1 MGEGQQTSPSRAVES
16 IIIKDRKRKYEMSK
30 IYSLPQIKD
39 VLKSLQPIK
48 EIEEGFVA
56 YSAGKAVSPPVG
68 EMLFKD
74 PPGETHIKYGYL
86 VDDDYYV
93 IKIASGFFE
102 SPSTSRYTSDGLILL
117 FKKGTGELACA
128 LLDECH
134 LTNVRTAAA
143 GAVSAKYLA
152 PKNIDCIGILGA
164 GTQGRMQVEYL
175 APVIDCKEV
184 MVWGL
189 NQKELDDYKKDM
201 EPLGYR
207 IQTTLNTEDIADRCN
222 LIVTAT
228 PSKAP
233 LLLADKV
240 RKGTHIT
247 AMGSDTPEKNE
258 LDPKILQG
266 ADIVVADSISQCLLR
281 GEIHQALKAG
291 VLEKERIVELGNVI
305 AKPELR
311 RISEEQITIADLTGV
326 AVQDIQIAKAVY
338 HALEIME

>member
-1 MGEGQQTSPSRAVES
+1 
-16 IIIKDRKRKYEMSK
+16 MSK
-30 IYSLPQIKD
+30 IYDLARIKE
-39 VLKSLQPIK
+39 VLKSLHPIQ

-56 YSAGKAVSPPVG
+56 YSQGKAVIPPVG
-68 EMLFKD
+68 EMVFKE
-74 PPGETHIKYGYL
+74 PPGDVHIKYGYL
-86 VDDDYYV
+86 LDDDYYA

-102 SPSTSRYTSDGLILL
+102 SPSSSRYTSDGLILL

-152 PKNIDCIGILGA
+152 PKKIECIGVFGA

-175 APVIDCKEV
+175 ASVIDCKEV
-184 MVWGL
+184 MVWGMH
-189 NQKELDDYKKDM
+189 QDELDDYKKDM
-201 EPLGYR
+201 EPLGYHV
-207 IQTTLNTEDIADRCN
+207 QTTLSADDIAAHCN

-228 PSKAP
+228 PSKSP
-233 LLLADKV
+233 LLSADKV

-247 AMGSDTPEKNE
+247 AMGSDTPEKHE
-258 LDPKILQG
+258 LDPKILQE

-291 VLEKERIVELGNVI
+291 VIEKERIVELGDVI
-305 AKPELR
+305 VRPELR

>member
-1 MGEGQQTSPSRAVES
+1 
-16 IIIKDRKRKYEMSK
+16 MSK
-30 IYSLPQIKD
+30 IYDLAQIKD
-39 VLKSLQPIK
+39 ALKSLQPIQA
-48 EIEEGFVA
+48 IEEGFVA
-56 YSAGKAVSPPVG
+56 YSQGKAVIPPVG
-68 EMLFKD
+68 EMLFKN
-74 PPGETHIKYGYL
+74 PPGDTHIKYGYL
-86 VDDDYYV
+86 MDDDYYV

-102 SPSTSRYTSDGLILL
+102 SPSSNRYTSDGLMLL
-117 FKKGTGELACA
+117 FKKGTGELVCA

-152 PKNIDCIGILGA
+152 PKNIECIGIIGA

-175 APVIDCKEV
+175 APIINCKEV
-184 MVWGL
+184 MVWGM
-189 NQKELDDYKKDM
+189 NQNEPDEYKKDM

-207 IQTTLNTEDIADRCN
+207 VRTTLKTEDIAAHCN

-228 PSKAP
+228 PSKSP
-233 LLLADKV
+233 LLSADNV

-247 AMGSDTPEKNE
+247 AMGSDTPEKHE
-258 LDPKILQG
+258 LDPKILQK

-291 VLEKERIVELGNVI
+291 MVDKERIVELGNVI
-305 AKPELR
+305 LNPDLQR
-311 RISEEQITIADLTGV
+311 TSDEQITIADLTGV

-338 HALEIME
+338 HALEIM

>member
-1 MGEGQQTSPSRAVES
+1 
-16 IIIKDRKRKYEMSK
+16 MSK
-30 IYSLPQIKD
+30 IYDLTQIKE
-39 VLKSLQPIK
+39 VLKSLQPIQ

-56 YSAGKAVSPPVG
+56 YSQGKAVIPPVG
-68 EMLFKD
+68 EMVFKE
-74 PPGETHIKYGYL
+74 PPGDVHIKYGYL
-86 VDDDYYV
+86 LDDDYYA

-102 SPSTSRYTSDGLILL
+102 SPSSSRYTSDGLILL
-117 FKKGTGELACA
+117 FKKGTGELVCA

-152 PKNIDCIGILGA
+152 PKNIECIGVLGA

-175 APVIDCKEV
+175 ASVIDCKEV
-184 MVWGL
+184 MVWGMH
-189 NQKELDDYKKDM
+189 QDELDDYKKDM
-201 EPLGYR
+201 EPLGYHV
-207 IQTTLNTEDIADRCN
+207 QTTLSADDIAAHCN

-228 PSKAP
+228 PSKSP
-233 LLLADKV
+233 LLSADKV

-247 AMGSDTPEKNE
+247 AMGSDTPEKHE
-258 LDPKILQG
+258 LDPKILQD

-291 VLEKERIVELGNVI
+291 VLEKERVVELGDLIVR
-305 AKPELR
+305 PELR

>member
-1 MGEGQQTSPSRAVES
+1 MTE
-16 IIIKDRKRKYEMSK
+16 
-30 IYSLPQIKD
+30 IYNLAQIKD
-39 VLKSLQPIK
+39 VLKSLQPIQ

-56 YSAGKAVSPPVG
+56 YSQGKAVIPPVG
-68 EMLFKD
+68 EMVFKK
-74 PPGETHIKYGYL
+74 PPGDVHIKYGYL
-86 VDDDYYV
+86 LDDDYYA

-102 SPSTSRYTSDGLILL
+102 SPSSSRYTSDGLILL

-152 PKNIDCIGILGA
+152 PKNIECIGVLGA

-175 APVIDCKEV
+175 ADVIDCRDV
-184 MVWGL
+184 MVWGM
-189 NQKELDDYKKDM
+189 NQDELDAYKKDM
-201 EPLGYR
+201 AALGYR
-207 IQTTLNTEDIADRCN
+207 VQTTLSTEDIAAQCN

-228 PSKAP
+228 PSKTP
-233 LLLADKV
+233 LLSAEKI
-240 RKGTHIT
+240 RMGTHIT
-247 AMGSDTPEKNE
+247 AMGSDTPEKIE
-258 LDPKILQG
+258 LDPKILQK

-291 VLEKERIVELGNVI
+291 VLEKETVVELGNLI
-305 AKPELR
+305 ARPELR

-338 HALEIME
+338 HALATMK

>member
-1 MGEGQQTSPSRAVES
+1 L
-16 IIIKDRKRKYEMSK
+16 SK
-30 IYSLPQIKD
+30 IYNLAQIKGI
-39 VLKSLQPIK
+39 LNSLQPIQ
-48 EIEEGFVA
+48 EIEKGFMA
-56 YSAGKAVSPPVG
+56 YSAGKAVIPPVG
-68 EMLFKD
+68 EMLFED
-74 PPGETHIKYGYL
+74 PPGDIHIKYGYL

-102 SPSTSRYTSDGLILL
+102 SPATSRYTSDGLILL
-117 FKKGTGELACA
+117 FKKGTGELVCA

-152 PKNIDCIGILGA
+152 PKNIGCIGVLGA

-184 MVWGL
+184 MVWGM
-189 NQKELDDYKKDM
+189 NQNELDDYKKDM

-207 IQTTLNTEDIADRCN
+207 IQTTLNTEDITDRCN

-228 PSKAP
+228 PSKSP
-233 LLLADKV
+233 LLSADQI

-258 LDPKILQG
+258 LDPRILQK
-266 ADIVVADSISQCLLR
+266 ADIVVADSISQCLSR
-281 GEIHQALKAG
+281 GEIHQALRVG
-291 VLEKERIVELGNVI
+291 LLEKERIVELGNVI
-305 AKPELR
+305 ARPELR

-326 AVQDIQIAKAVY
+326 AVQDIQIAKAVF
-338 HALEIME
+338 HALKLKEV